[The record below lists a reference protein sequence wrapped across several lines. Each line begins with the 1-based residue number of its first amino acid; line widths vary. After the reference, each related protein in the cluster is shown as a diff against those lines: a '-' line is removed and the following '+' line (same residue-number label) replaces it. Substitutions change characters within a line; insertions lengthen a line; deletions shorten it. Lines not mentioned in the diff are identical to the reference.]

1 MSHSGVSRYDFG
13 PLFGIDHGDKPKVA
27 RAESVAFPTDLDDVA
42 GTPRC
47 RRERGHRGPSERHLV
62 PLAHRPGA
70 DEESDRLIERNP
82 LKDR

>member
-47 RRERGHRGPSERHLV
+47 RRERGHRGPVNATSCHWLTDQAPTRNRNRLLV
-62 PLAHRPGA
+62 G
-70 DEESDRLIERNP
+70 IT
-82 LKDR
+82 